1 MGRQTD
7 LFLEKSPAA
16 EGRLAPMVNLRHGGQ
31 HGHSMDIGNY
41 ISNAAYVSKPV
52 IAFLM
57 EAPRGFQDMADG
69 DALTQALKA
78 IIELHSETI
87 DGLDASVSVEY
98 SDTPVGGSNE
108 VQQDVVNVMRERSSP
123 SHTVTEKYGEAVT
136 NFLLNG
142 WIYPLLGDPE
152 TKYPRIVYQGDVQ
165 VEDLLPDYTSATVL
179 YVEPDP
185 TGRKVQK
192 AWLITNMKPSSSIEV
207 VGNKDK
213 RSGGET
219 RQISIEFTGIQQV
232 GAAVNELAQKKLDEA
247 NLAGANPYY
256 REAFIQ
262 ETSADVAKADRGYT
276 ENLTIEKGQNTAG

>member
-1 MGRQTD
+1 MGRKTD
-7 LFLEKSPAA
+7 LFLNTPSVAGGA
-16 EGRLAPMVNLRHGGQ
+16 HAPMTNLKHGGQ

-41 ISNAAYVSKPV
+41 ISNASYVSKPV

-57 EAPRGFQDMADG
+57 EAPRGFQMMEKG
-69 DALTQALKA
+69 GELVQALKS

-87 DGLDASVSVEY
+87 EGLDASVSVEY
-98 SDTPVGGSNE
+98 SDTPIGGSNE

-123 SHTVTEKYGEAVT
+123 SHTVTEKYGESVT

-152 TKYPRIVYQGDVQ
+152 TKYPRIVYQDDVD
-165 VEDLLPDYTSATVL
+165 VSDLLPDFTSATVL

-185 TGRKVQK
+185 TGRKAQK

-232 GAAVNELAQKKLDEA
+232 GAGVLKLAQKKLDEA

-256 REAFIQ
+256 RDAFI
-262 ETSADVAKADRGYT
+262 TDSSADVKSADRGYT
-276 ENLTIEKGQNTAG
+276 EDLTIEKGQQVG

>member
-1 MGRQTD
+1 MGRHSD
-7 LFLEKSPAA
+7 LFLNTSGVEDGQ
-16 EGRLAPMVNLRHGGQ
+16 EAPMTNLKHGGQ

-41 ISNAAYVSKPV
+41 ISNASYVSKPV

-57 EAPRGFQDMADG
+57 EAPRGFRVMENG
-69 DALTQALKA
+69 EKLVEALKA

-87 DGLDASVSVEY
+87 EGLNASVSVEY

-108 VQQDVVNVMRERSSP
+108 IQQDVINVMRERSTP
-123 SHTVTEKYGEAVT
+123 THTITEKYGESVT

-142 WIYPLLGDPE
+142 WVYPLLGDPE
-152 TKYPRIVYQGDVQ
+152 TKYPRIVYQEGVN
-165 VEDLLPDYTSATVL
+165 VEDLLPDFTSATVL

-185 TGRKVQK
+185 TGRKAQK
-192 AWLITNMKPSSSIEV
+192 AWLVTNMKPSSEIEV

-213 RSGGET
+213 RAGGET

-232 GAAVNELAQKKLDEA
+232 GVGVLKLAQKKLDEA

-256 REAFIQ
+256 REAFIGD
-262 ETSADVAKADRGYT
+262 TTADVKKAERGYT
-276 ENLTIEKGQNTAG
+276 ENLAIEKGQQVG

>member
-1 MGRQTD
+1 MGRQQDTI
-7 LFLEKSPAA
+7 LENSPINAGV
-16 EGRLAPMVNLRHGGQ
+16 ESPMVNLKHGGQ

-57 EAPRGFQDMADG
+57 EAPRGFQKMDQPG
-69 DALTQALKA
+69 KLVEALKA

-87 DGLDASVSVEY
+87 EGLDASVSVEY
-98 SDTPVGGSNE
+98 SDTPIGGSNE
-108 VQQDVVNVMRERSSP
+108 IQQDVINVMRERSTP
-123 SHTVTEKYGEAVT
+123 SHVITEKYGESVT

-152 TKYPRIVYQGDVQ
+152 TKYPRIVYEGDVD
-165 VEDLLPDYTSATVL
+165 VDDLLPDFTSATVL

-192 AWLITNMKPSSSIEV
+192 AWLITNMKPSSNVEV
-207 VGNKDK
+207 LGNKDK
-213 RSGGET
+213 RAGGET
-219 RQISIEFTGIQQV
+219 RQVTIEFTGIQQV
-232 GAAVNELAQKKLDEA
+232 GAAVNEMAQRKLDQA

-256 REAFIQ
+256 REAFVQ
-262 ETSADVAKADRGYT
+262 SSSEDVNAADRGYV
-276 ENLTIEKGQNTAG
+276 ENLEIEKGQQSQ